1 MKHQFVRVSLLASLI
16 ITAGLLVMPAALQ
29 AATGQTGPFLGKL
42 YSGDGGPATSAY
54 LDMPKGLTFGPDGAL
69 FVADT
74 INNVIRKIDTAG
86 NISTYSGTG
95 EYGLKDGARDPAN
108 WSEPEGIAYDGAS
121 KFYLADTGASKIR
134 VISNNA
140 VSTLNIPGLS
150 RPNAVIVSGST
161 LYISDTGNNRVVSVG
176 VGGGTPTVLA
186 SDIAS
191 PLKLILVGGNLYV
204 NSLTSGTV
212 YSINVNARSK
222 TALASDLTEPR
233 AIGAYAE
240 MIYVT
245 AGPSGMYNEIW
256 KINPTTGEKTMLIRR
271 VETELLNQ
279 SSDLVI
285 GTWQGALRI
294 LLLQS
299 GGSAIYST
307 DIDGQDLQLVAGRH
321 RYGDE
326 PGWGGRAL
334 LGRPQAMVL
343 SPDRLKMYI
352 AYAQGNKIAE
362 YNLLTDQVRQL
373 AGHLM
378 DNYTEGTGD
387 TARFSDVTS
396 MAISR
401 DGSTLYLADRNS
413 HRIRKLDT
421 TTGTSSYLTGAGVVN
436 LINPNNPSG
445 NIDVNLDNGYQEG
458 GPCDGTYTLGVAG
471 CAYFNRPTGLVMS
484 GNGQWLYVVDS
495 QNHRVRK
502 VNAVTG
508 QTSLIAGSG
517 ERGFANGVGAAAT
530 FNGPYTAALSWDEK
544 SLYVVDKGNHAVR
557 AIDLATNRVT
567 TLVGQGRQG
576 YREGSFDSA
585 VLAIPEY
592 IERGPDRNLYLTEA
606 GSFRVRQLDL
616 TRRET
621 SLVSGSG
628 ERGMRSGGGNVAEW
642 NGPKGMAFLND
653 RLLVADFKNDQIR
666 VVDLAGQLP
675 TASARTPIARAD
687 TQFFAYETA
696 RRGSW
701 SVSTGDLEND
711 GDPEIITGAT
721 NGLPPEVKIFNS
733 QGVFQ
738 RSFTAYAQTLRSGIR
753 VAACDVDGN
762 GTKEIVT
769 VPNQGARPHVRIFN
783 SQGVAVN
790 AGFFALNGTFRGG
803 VALACGDIAGTAN
816 AEIVVTAL
824 RGGGPQVN
832 IYTASGEL
840 SGIFLAYDRRLR
852 NGMEVG
858 LADINGDG
866 KSEIVTIPSRGRT
879 HVQIFSGK
887 GERLSP
893 GFFAFEPG
901 FQGGGTVIGGD
912 ANGDGA
918 DEILVAAGVGRANE
932 IRVFTKRGLQLG
944 IIKPYAAG
952 LHGGVQM
959 ATGNLDSDARD
970 ELVTMPA
977 SSGPAQV
984 RVLTIL

>member
-1 MKHQFVRVSLLASLI
+1 MKNQFVRVSLLTSLI
-16 ITAGLLVMPAALQ
+16 ITAGLLLMPVALQ

-42 YSGDGGPATSAY
+42 YSGDGGPANAAY
-54 LDMPKGLTFGPDGAL
+54 LDMSKGLAMGPDGAL

-74 INNVIRKIDTAG
+74 INNVIRKIDSAG

-95 EYGLKDGARDPAN
+95 EYGLKDGPRDPAN
-108 WSEPEGIAYDGAS
+108 WSEPEGIVYDGAT
-121 KFYLADTGASKIR
+121 KFYVADTGASKIR
-134 VISNNA
+134 VISNDN
-140 VSTLNIPGLS
+140 VSTLTIPGLS

-191 PLKLILVGGNLYV
+191 PLKLVLVGSNLYV

-222 TALASDLTEPR
+222 TALASGLTEPR
-233 AIGAYAE
+233 AIGEYGGF
-240 MIYVT
+240 IYVT

-256 KINPTTGEKTMLIRR
+256 KINPSTGEKTMIVRR

-326 PGWGGRAL
+326 PGWGGRVL
-334 LGRPQAMVL
+334 LGRPQEMAL
-343 SPDRLKMYI
+343 TFDKQKMYI

-362 YNLLTDQVRQL
+362 YNLLTDEVRPL

-378 DNYTEGTGD
+378 DNYTEGTGGD
-387 TARFSDVTS
+387 ARFSDVTA
-396 MAISR
+396 MDISR
-401 DGSTLYLADRNS
+401 DGQTLYLADRNS
-413 HRIRKLDT
+413 HRIRRLNT

-445 NIDVNLDNGYQEG
+445 NIDVNMDNGYQEG
-458 GPCDGTYTLGVAG
+458 GPCDGTYTLGTAG
-471 CAYFNRPTGLVMS
+471 CAYFNRPTGLVLS
-484 GNGQWLYVVDS
+484 GNQQSLYVVDS
-495 QNHRVRK
+495 QNNRIRK
-502 VNAVTG
+502 VEVATG
-508 QTSLIAGSG
+508 QTTLIAGSG
-517 ERGFANGVGAAAT
+517 ERGFTNGVGSAAT
-530 FNGPYTAALSWDEK
+530 FNGPFTAALSWDGQI
-544 SLYVVDKGNHAVR
+544 LYVVDKGNNAIRAV
-557 AIDLATNRVT
+557 DLDTHRVT
-567 TLVGQGRQG
+567 TVVGQGRAG

-585 VLAIPEY
+585 VLAIPEN
-592 IERGPDRNLYLTEA
+592 IERGPDGNLYITEA
-606 GSFRVRQLDL
+606 GSQRVRKLDL
-616 TRRET
+616 KTRQT

-628 ERGMRSGGGNVAEW
+628 ERGVKSGAGEVTEW

-675 TASARTPIARAD
+675 TASASTPIARAD
-687 TQFFAYETA
+687 TQFFVYDAA
-696 RRGSW
+696 RRGGF
-701 SVSTGDLEND
+701 SVSTADLEND
-711 GDPEIITGAT
+711 GNPEIITGAS

-733 QGVFQ
+733 HGVFL
-738 RSFTAYAQTLRSGIR
+738 RSFMAYAETLRNGIR

-783 SQGVAVN
+783 SDGRALN
-790 AGFFALNGTFRGG
+790 PGFFALNGTFRGG
-803 VALACGDIAGTAN
+803 ASLACGDIAGTVN
-816 AEIVVTAL
+816 AEIVVTA
-824 RGGGPQVN
+824 RHGGGPQVN

-852 NGMEVG
+852 SGIEVG

-866 KSEIVTIPSRGRT
+866 KSEIASIPSRGRT

-893 GFFAFEPG
+893 GFFAFEQS

-918 DEILVAAGVGRANE
+918 DEILVAAGPGRANE

-944 IIKPYAAG
+944 TIRPYPAG
-952 LHGGVQM
+952 LQGGVQM
-959 ATGNLDSDARD
+959 ATGNLDNDVRD
-970 ELVTMPA
+970 ELVTIPA
-977 SSGPAQV
+977 SNAPAHL